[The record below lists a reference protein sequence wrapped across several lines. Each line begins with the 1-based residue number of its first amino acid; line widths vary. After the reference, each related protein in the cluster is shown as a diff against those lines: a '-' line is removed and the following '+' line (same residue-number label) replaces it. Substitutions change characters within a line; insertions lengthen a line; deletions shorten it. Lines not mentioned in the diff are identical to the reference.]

1 MTLHPQSQAVIDAYA
16 RMNLSSPER
25 IPVDQARAQYMHGR
39 AGFLAAEEAVASAAD
54 ASIPGPGGAIPVRI
68 YRPLGSHAGDILPA
82 LLFFH
87 GGGWVFGNLDS
98 HDRLCRALAN
108 AARCCVVAVDYR
120 LAPEHPFP
128 AAVDD
133 AIAAITHVVRHAS
146 ALGVDAQRIAA
157 AGDSAGGNLAA
168 VAALHFRDHGGPRL
182 ALQALLYPVT
192 DLRMASDS
200 YRTLATGYVLT
211 AERMAWFARQYLRHA
226 QDALDWRASPLLA
239 ASLAGLPPALVVT
252 ASHDPLVDEGRLYAE
267 RLDAAG
273 VPVQYRCHDGMI
285 HGFMTMAGAI
295 EGGRTAI
302 DETAAALRRAFA

>member
-1 MTLHPQSQAVIDAYA
+1 MKLHPQSQAVIDAYA
-16 RMNLSSPER
+16 RMNLSPPER

-39 AGFLAAEEAVASAAD
+39 AGFLATEEATASVAD
-54 ASIPGPGGAIPVRI
+54 GSIPGAAGAIPVRI
-68 YRPLGSHAGDILPA
+68 YRPLGSHADDILPA
-82 LLFFH
+82 LVFFH

-120 LAPEHPFP
+120 LAPEHRFP

-133 AIAAITHVVRHAS
+133 AIAAIAHVVRHAG

-157 AGDSAGGNLAA
+157 AGDSAGGNLVA
-168 VAALHFRDHGGPRL
+168 VAALHFRDHDGPRL

-211 AERMAWFARQYLRHA
+211 AERMGWFARQYLRRA
-226 QDALDWRASPLLA
+226 EDALDWRASPLLA
-239 ASLAGLPPALVVT
+239 ASLAGLPPALVIT

-273 VPVQYRCHDGMI
+273 VAVQYRCHDGMI

-295 EGGRTAI
+295 EGGRSAI